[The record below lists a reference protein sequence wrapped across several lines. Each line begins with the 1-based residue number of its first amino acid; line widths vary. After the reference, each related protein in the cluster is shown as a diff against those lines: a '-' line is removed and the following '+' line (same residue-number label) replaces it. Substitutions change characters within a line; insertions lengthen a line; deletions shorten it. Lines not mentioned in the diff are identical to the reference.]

1 MPSSF
6 LSNLLLM
13 IFLNLLIKPLAI
25 FGIDASVQNQVGFSN
40 YGTYFSLLNLT
51 LILNILMDLGI
62 NNYTTK
68 QIAQNPEIAKRYFGK
83 VFSFRLFLFII
94 YFLMLLIIGFIIGY
108 SENQMYLLLLLGI
121 NQFFIILIAY
131 CRSHF
136 AGFHFFKLDA
146 IISVMDRLLLILVAG
161 VVLLFPKETFKMTV
175 ELFIWIQ
182 LICYASTLIL
192 AFILLRKHIEKP
204 FFEWDIKFS
213 ISLLKKSY
221 PYALLIILMIVYTRI
236 DGVMIERMKG
246 PYQAG
251 IYAQGFR
258 LLDALYMFGM
268 IFAGLLYPMFS
279 RNLKKSKESITELLR
294 SSGNLLMSGAIL
306 IVFVMIYNG
315 SYLLSLIYNDYQAAL
330 PVFNWLM
337 LSFLAIC
344 MNFIFGTLLTANGN
358 LKVLNYT
365 SLFGIIVN
373 IFLNLYLIPT
383 RGAEGAA
390 FASFIT
396 QSFTAT
402 IQFIYC
408 LNLFAIKVNKRLVL
422 NYLALLIL
430 LYGFSNTF
438 FDSSYFLLKQI
449 SLGVI
454 LLLLLS
460 FIRIKDLKELL
471 EKTS

>member
-25 FGIDASVQNQVGFSN
+25 FGIDASVQNQVGFAN

-83 VFSFRLFLFII
+83 VVSFRLILFVL
-94 YFLMLLIIGFIIGY
+94 YFLILFIIGFIIGY
-108 SENQMYLLLLLGI
+108 SVNQIYLLFLLGI
-121 NQFFIILIAY
+121 NQFFIIMIAY

-136 AGFHFFKLDA
+136 AGFHFFKIDA
-146 IISVMDRLLLILVAG
+146 LISVMDRFLLILLAG
-161 VVLLFPKETFKMTV
+161 FVLLFPQHTFTMTV
-175 ELFIWIQ
+175 EFFIWIQ
-182 LICYASTLIL
+182 LICYAFTLLL
-192 AFILLRKHIEKP
+192 ALILLRKHLEKP
-204 FFEWDIKFS
+204 FFSWDIKFS
-213 ISLLKKSY
+213 ISLVKKSY
-221 PYALLIILMIVYTRI
+221 PYALLIILMIIYTRI
-236 DGVMIERMKG
+236 DGVMIERMNG

-279 RNLKKSKESITELLR
+279 RNLKKSKESINELLR
-294 SSGNLLMSGAIL
+294 SSGNLLMGGAIVL
-306 IVFVMIYNG
+306 VFVSIYNG
-315 SYLLSLIYNDYQAAL
+315 SFLLSLIYNEYQAA
-330 PVFNWLM
+330 VASFNWLM

-358 LKVLNYT
+358 LKVLNFT
-365 SLFGIIVN
+365 SLLGIIVN
-373 IFLNLYLIPT
+373 VILNLYLIPT

-390 FASFIT
+390 FATFIT
-396 QSFTAT
+396 QSFTAL

-408 LNLFAIKVNKRLVL
+408 LNLFSIKVNIRLVL
-422 NYLALLIL
+422 NYVILLISL
-430 LYGFSNTF
+430 FAFSHYF
-438 FDSSYFLLKQI
+438 FDTNYFLLKQL
-449 SLGVI
+449 SFGVT

-460 FIRIKDLKELL
+460 FLRIKDFRELL
-471 EKTS
+471 EKSS